1 MQKYLFRVSLKEN
14 VSTNVFI
21 NNVTHWGLPPQFKQS
36 NIISHTLSATYQAGV
51 NVKRCGKRNTHTKNN
66 EFSTGTH
73 GTQLWM
79 NCSSSWY
86 QSATVSVIRHKQKLS
101 NSAEGH
107 QGRFHSYRISIIAIL
122 YYINSLGRGGN
133 LQWKRLECLLGCSLS
148 NWLWRPQADG
158 MNRAAW
164 MQVQS
169 PSVCMHV
176 CQSVWYLSIS
186 LFTMCVFVCLWAD
199 LQTPQVDPVYSQW
212 WPEKKT

>member
-79 NCSSSWY
+79 SCSSSWY

-176 CQSVWYLSIS
+176 CQSVWYLSIN

-199 LQTPQVDPVYSQW
+199 LQAPQVDPVYSQW